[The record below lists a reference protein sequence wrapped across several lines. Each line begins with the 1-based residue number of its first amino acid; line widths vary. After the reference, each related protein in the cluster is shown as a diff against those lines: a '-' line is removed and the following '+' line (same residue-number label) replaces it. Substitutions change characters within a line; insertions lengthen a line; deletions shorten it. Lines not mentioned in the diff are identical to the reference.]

1 MQFPRKPFDWSG
13 TQGRSYNVLFLE
25 GLLSRMLGSATSSTQ
40 QTGSSCL
47 SALWIRAVHGP
58 TWWSRR
64 QQRQHYGRRWKH
76 LPILAGYTFFSRFLA
91 SQPESQ
97 PFSFT
102 CSNLRVEE
110 GGVRL
115 EFEFNSNHEKIG
127 MCLEPSTSNLM
138 FIRVREFSELF
149 AVRPPPNLFICVNQ
163 TSNFSRPATIRLII
177 HRVPS
182 VGRNVREF
190 SMSFA
195 PRIEFEFLKPCFLF
209 SFIFS
214 RISRTQI
221 HEFSTYTYNGSTI
234 TAFHDY

>member
-1 MQFPRKPFDWSG
+1 MIS
-13 TQGRSYNVLFLE
+13 
-25 GLLSRMLGSATSSTQ
+25 SST
-40 QTGSSCL
+40 TP
-47 SALWIRAVHGP
+47 ALWSSLKAP
-58 TWWSRR
+58 TNSRR
-64 QQRQHYGRRWKH
+64 IY
-76 LPILAGYTFFSRFLA
+76 FFSRFLA

-115 EFEFNSNHEKIG
+115 ESEFNSNHEKIG

-221 HEFSTYTYNGSTI
+221 HEFSTYIGFRLRHSRLLGTKSYPRTQIQS
-234 TAFHDY
+234 

>member
-1 MQFPRKPFDWSG
+1 
-13 TQGRSYNVLFLE
+13 
-25 GLLSRMLGSATSSTQ
+25 
-40 QTGSSCL
+40 
-47 SALWIRAVHGP
+47 
-58 TWWSRR
+58 
-64 QQRQHYGRRWKH
+64 
-76 LPILAGYTFFSRFLA
+76 
-91 SQPESQ
+91 
-97 PFSFT
+97 
-102 CSNLRVEE
+102 
-110 GGVRL
+110 
-115 EFEFNSNHEKIG
+115 

-163 TSNFSRPATIRLII
+163 TLNFSRPATIRLII

-182 VGRNVREF
+182 VGRNVGEF

-221 HEFSTYTYNGSTI
+221 HEFSTYVHWFSITTFTI
-234 TAFHDY
+234 TGHKKLSTYTNPKLNRHLPQLYIRKYIQRMANVRAKIRERHNTPTMVLKSC